1 MPRLIATQW
10 LAPRVGCAAAVLLVI
25 APLPGIAAV
34 LHVPADYP
42 TIAAAVA
49 AATST
54 DEVHVGP
61 GVYTERL
68 DLSSRRLTLRATAGP
83 AFTTI
88 DGEGLGT
95 VITWTNAVSGSV
107 LEGFQIING
116 RGAPGAAGQPTSG
129 FQNGAAGRAGGL
141 RASGVLVVRNCVFMN
156 NVGGAGGDGA
166 DSIVGQFDAGH
177 GGTGGA
183 GAVSADGPDFFGR
196 IYYCTFYNN
205 SGGRGGAAGRGH
217 VLESQPG
224 LAGLAGPGAL
234 AMSGPTPTPTL
245 CSFLA
250 NFGGTGGRGADA
262 SQYFN
267 LASQA
272 GMGGSGGAGAVAM
285 YGGQPTLANCLFAR
299 NQGGSGGEG
308 GAGATPDGGSAVPGA
323 IGGSG
328 GAGVISTSTALTTRS
343 CTLVENAGGT
353 GGTGGAMGGG
363 AGSNGP
369 STALALSSH
378 SIRNTV
384 FHLNAGPQFA
394 GSMPIGSNCASD
406 FVLVGGANVAFAG
419 EFVHGYRPGPGS
431 PLIDRGHVFD
441 LPMDTLDVDGDFLTG
456 ESLPVDLAGISRRI
470 DDPAVADTGVGPP
483 PMPDIGA
490 YERLPT
496 FTVTAGDMNCDGRFD
511 NYDIDVFVLALVQP
525 VVYGHVHRNCS
536 LLAGDFDADGA
547 LTNFDIDAF
556 VAALLE

>member
-10 LAPRVGCAAAVLLVI
+10 LALRVGCAAAALLVI

-61 GVYTERL
+61 GVYAERL
-68 DLSSRRLTLRATAGP
+68 DLSSRRLILRATAGP

-88 DGEGLGT
+88 DGEGLGM
-95 VITWTNAVSGSV
+95 VITWTNA
-107 LEGFQIING
+107 
-116 RGAPGAAGQPTSG
+116 
-129 FQNGAAGRAGGL
+129 
-141 RASGVLVVRNCVFMN
+141 ASGCVFLS
-156 NVGGAGGDGA
+156 NVGGAGGDGV
-166 DSIVGQFDAGH
+166 DSVVGQFYAGH
-177 GGTGGA
+177 GGTGG
-183 GAVSADGPDFFGR
+183 
-196 IYYCTFYNN
+196 
-205 SGGRGGAAGRGH
+205 
-217 VLESQPG
+217 
-224 LAGLAGPGAL
+224 
-234 AMSGPTPTPTL
+234 
-245 CSFLA
+245 
-250 NFGGTGGRGADA
+250 
-262 SQYFN
+262 
-267 LASQA
+267 
-272 GMGGSGGAGAVAM
+272 
-285 YGGQPTLANCLFAR
+285 
-299 NQGGSGGEG
+299 
-308 GAGATPDGGSAVPGA
+308 
-323 IGGSG
+323 
-328 GAGVISTSTALTTRS
+328 
-343 CTLVENAGGT
+343 
-353 GGTGGAMGGG
+353 
-363 AGSNGP
+363 
-369 STALALSSH
+369 
-378 SIRNTV
+378 
-384 FHLNAGPQFA
+384 
-394 GSMPIGSNCASD
+394 ASD

-456 ESLPVDLAGISRRI
+456 ESLPLDLAGISRRI
-470 DDPAVADTGVGPP
+470 DDPAVADTGVRPP